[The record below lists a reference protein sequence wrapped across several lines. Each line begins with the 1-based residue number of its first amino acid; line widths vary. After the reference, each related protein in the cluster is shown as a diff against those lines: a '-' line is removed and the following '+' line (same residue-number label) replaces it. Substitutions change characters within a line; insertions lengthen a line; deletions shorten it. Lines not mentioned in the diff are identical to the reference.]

1 MARDSV
7 ICNNAVYC
15 KVYLLLISHF
25 CHFFLLD
32 GNFKMNSIL
41 TAVFG
46 SVLLLSSLGFSSMAF
61 ADEYDF
67 VAGIHNEIT
76 FHFRDGVETVNF
88 PVFSTTSDIV
98 SNSGTTFEVEGVIG
112 DNPHLHKA
120 LDEAYT
126 YRLSTL
132 TGGSSMEYNYRFF
145 DVDVNIV
152 QNEDVL
158 KSLQYKNCE
167 VSEYGISTV
176 TDDYESYLASNS
188 GFAIVNS
195 IEFRCGGVHIN
206 LEKNV
211 DSPYPSPEGLIDYG
225 PLPFTLAENVR
236 TFLTFDFNHG
246 AEKIESVIFNLTS
259 GFNEFDYG
267 TPSFQIITAVLP
279 HPLID
284 NAIDKSQKVSGVSS
298 SFNEDFSVYV
308 ELVSSEKLRG
318 LDFEDCIVSGYDILT
333 LRDGEEGYT
342 GKRGFATAEVL
353 DVECSGLTPRNPGF
367 DKISNYKES
376 DLSLTSISKSYNMGT
391 GPHAIATF
399 DFNRGVEVIDFPE
412 FHQSNLIAR
421 ANPTF
426 KLVGVPSETP
436 LLYDAVD
443 NARKVGSKS
452 TGVSTT
458 EELFDVH
465 VVLAYE
471 NNIVRGFD
479 YTKCHVTDYMIK
491 TEHDAEESFYKGFA
505 LTNEFDFECL
515 GYHPYDPLY
524 DSLFK
529 TTKAKTESTFDRQAN
544 EKSTWGP
551 NFIFGK

>member
-1 MARDSV
+1 M
-7 ICNNAVYC
+7 
-15 KVYLLLISHF
+15 
-25 CHFFLLD
+25 
-32 GNFKMNSIL
+32 
-41 TAVFG
+41 
-46 SVLLLSSLGFSSMAF
+46 LSSLGFSSMAF

-67 VAGIHNEIT
+67 VAGIHSEIT

-98 SNSGTTFEVEGVIG
+98 SNVGTTFEVEGVIG

-176 TDDYESYLASNS
+176 NDAYESYLKPDS

-206 LEKNV
+206 LENNG
-211 DSPYPSPEGLIDYG
+211 DSPYPAPEGLIDYG

-259 GFNEFDYG
+259 GFNESDYG

-298 SFNEDFSVYV
+298 SFNEDFDVYV
-308 ELVSSEKLRG
+308 EFVSSEKLRG

-333 LRDGEEGYT
+333 LRDEEEGYT
-342 GKRGFATAEVL
+342 GERGFATAEVL
-353 DVECSGLTPRNPGF
+353 DVECSGLTPRNPSF

-376 DLSLTSISKSYNMGT
+376 DLSLASISKSYNMGT
-391 GPHAIATF
+391 GPHAITTF
-399 DFNRGVEVIDFPE
+399 DFSSGVEVIDFPE
-412 FHQSNLIAR
+412 FYQGNLITR

-426 KLVGVPSETP
+426 KLVGVPGETP
-436 LLYDAVD
+436 LLYNAVD

-465 VVLAYE
+465 VVLAYG
-471 NNIVRGFD
+471 NNIIRGFD

-491 TEHDAEESFYKGFA
+491 TEHDSEESFYEGFA

-515 GYHPYDPLY
+515 GYHPYDPMY

-544 EKSTWGP
+544 ERSTWGP
-551 NFIFGK
+551 NFTFGK

>member
-1 MARDSV
+1 M
-7 ICNNAVYC
+7 NG
-15 KVYLLLISHF
+15 KF
-25 CHFFLLD
+25 KT
-32 GNFKMNSIL
+32 NFVW
-41 TAVFG
+41 TVVFG
-46 SVLLLSSLGFSSMAF
+46 SVLLFSSVGLSNVVF
-61 ADEYDF
+61 GEEYDF
-67 VAGIHNEIT
+67 VAGIHNEVT
-76 FHFRDGVETVNF
+76 FHFRDGVESVNF

-98 SNSGTTFEVEGVIG
+98 SNVGTTFEVEGVIG
-112 DNPHLHKA
+112 DTPHLHKA
-120 LDEAYT
+120 LDEAYS

-132 TGGSSMEYNYRFF
+132 TGGSSMEYDYRYF

-167 VSEYGISTV
+167 VLEYGISTV

-188 GFAIVNS
+188 GFAIVNT

-206 LEKNV
+206 SEKNE
-211 DSPYPSPEGLIDYG
+211 DNPYPVQDGLIDYG
-225 PLPFTLAENVR
+225 PLPFTLAEDVR
-236 TFLTFDFNHG
+236 TFLTFDFDHG
-246 AEKIESVIFNLTS
+246 AEKIETVIFNLTS
-259 GFNEFDYG
+259 GFNESDYG

-284 NAIDKSQKVSGVSS
+284 NAISKSQKVSGISS
-298 SFNEDFSVYV
+298 SFNEDFNVYV

-318 LDFEDCIVSGYDILT
+318 LDFEDCIVNGYDILT
-333 LRDGEEGYT
+333 LRDSEEGYT

-353 DVECSGLTPRNPGF
+353 DVECSGLIPHNPGF
-367 DKISNYKES
+367 DKKDNYKES
-376 DLSLTSISKSYNMGT
+376 YLSEATISNSYNMGT

-412 FHQSNLIAR
+412 FHQGNLIAR

-443 NARKVGSKS
+443 NARKGGSKS

-458 EELFDVH
+458 EKLFDVH
-465 VVLAYE
+465 IVLAYG
-471 NNIVRGFD
+471 NNVVRGFD
-479 YTKCHVTDYMIK
+479 YTKCHVTNYMLK

-524 DSLFK
+524 DSLFN
-529 TTKAKTESTFDRQAN
+529 TTKAKTESALDRQAK
-544 EKSTWGP
+544 EKSTWSP
-551 NFIFGK
+551 NFTYSK